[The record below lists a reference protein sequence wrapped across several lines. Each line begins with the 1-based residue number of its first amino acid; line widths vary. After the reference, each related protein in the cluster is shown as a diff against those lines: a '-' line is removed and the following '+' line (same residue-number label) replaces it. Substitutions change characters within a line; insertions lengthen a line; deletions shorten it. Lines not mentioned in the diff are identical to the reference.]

1 MQRIVALS
9 TPQAKKC
16 NEIYALENRG
26 KYDGIDSVL
35 LGVDTMPYL
44 YRICAESV
52 RLHLSMPNLCVYAYS
67 MPYQRIRNSLTHT
80 SHTPQMMDGARFFL
94 ERCLPPSDIHFFFS
108 WSNHFLGGLNLS
120 PVKKVSK
127 WPTHLSQNFNRRLIA
142 LLSLAYGPKAVRLPE
157 KFSVCPNHRRCT
169 PRPSRKHV

>member
-67 MPYQRIRNSLTHT
+67 MPYQRIRNSLTINST
-80 SHTPQMMDGARFFL
+80 F
-94 ERCLPPSDIHFFFS
+94 
-108 WSNHFLGGLNLS
+108 
-120 PVKKVSK
+120 
-127 WPTHLSQNFNRRLIA
+127 FNRRLQLVSCRIKRSDA
-142 LLSLAYGPKAVRLPE
+142 
-157 KFSVCPNHRRCT
+157 
-169 PRPSRKHV
+169 PSEP